1 MAKKSGCMGF
11 NILNLALAAGL
22 LVLIF
27 SSAFYGSTKPAR
39 EGLTNNKEFV
49 LVHMNGCGHCKT
61 LMPEWNAAAKENK
74 SGIPMRAVEMNEDDG
89 PELCDKH
96 NISGFPTMILLEN
109 GKKISDYNGERDK
122 SGLLAFLEG
131 K

>member
-1 MAKKSGCMGF
+1 MAAVIVK
-11 NILNLALAAGL
+11 A
-22 LVLIF
+22 
-27 SSAFYGSTKPAR
+27 
-39 EGLTNNKEFV
+39 
-49 LVHMNGCGHCKT
+49 

-89 PELCDKH
+89 PELCKKH

-109 GKKISDYNGERDK
+109 GKKVSDYNGERDK
-122 SGLLAFLEG
+122 SGLLTFLEG